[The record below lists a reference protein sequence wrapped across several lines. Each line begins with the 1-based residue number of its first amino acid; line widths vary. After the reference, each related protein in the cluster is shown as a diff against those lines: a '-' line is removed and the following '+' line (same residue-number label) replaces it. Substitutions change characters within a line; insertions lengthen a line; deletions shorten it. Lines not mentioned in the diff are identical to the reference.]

1 MGNKQLFDLM
11 IFVTLG
17 MLFVCLILYIYAF
30 IRVRSGS
37 NIKDV
42 RRIALLMIA
51 SSAAAFIVIFDGIFL
66 QHCRQEF

>member
-30 IRVRSGS
+30 IRVSSGS

-42 RRIALLMIA
+42 RRIALLMIV

-66 QHCRQEF
+66 QHCKQEF